1 MRPLVSDQG
10 PTDGKVHL
18 MGRMRTMLQKAA
30 CLTSNLNNNPDYH
43 QQNID
48 NLMKHTELTQH
59 WIGGEGLYK

>member
-1 MRPLVSDQG
+1 
-10 PTDGKVHL
+10 
-18 MGRMRTMLQKAA
+18 MRTMLQKAA